1 MSGTLKDKI
10 TNIIGIIV
18 VVGTIVTTALASVP
32 EDAQWY
38 VWVGAVVI
46 GILSWATGKDSDL
59 KAKKSAL

>member
-18 VVGTIVTTALASVP
+18 VIGTIVTTALTSVP

-46 GILSWATGKDSDL
+46 GILSWATGKDSNL
-59 KAKKSAL
+59 KAKKIVK

>member
-18 VVGTIVTTALASVP
+18 VIGTIVTTALTSVP

>member
-1 MSGTLKDKI
+1 MLGTLKDKI

-18 VVGTIVTTALASVP
+18 VIGTIVTTALTSVP